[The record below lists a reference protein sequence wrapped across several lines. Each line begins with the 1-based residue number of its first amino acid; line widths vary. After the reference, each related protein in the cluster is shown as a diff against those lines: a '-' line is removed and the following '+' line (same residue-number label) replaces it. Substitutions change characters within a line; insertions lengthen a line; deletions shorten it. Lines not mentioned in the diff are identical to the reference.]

1 MKIRDLSI
9 KTRLL
14 AGFGALALIVLVVS
28 GLSLRALSQATDGF
42 SAYIN
47 GLNARGAMASEVRTS
62 VDRRAIAARNLVLVT
77 TPADISLE
85 KEAVLKAHDDV
96 KARLGKLNEMIKA
109 EGVSETAR
117 NLVAEVDRIE
127 ARYGPVAT
135 AIVALALEGKRDA
148 AIEKMNNECRPLLA
162 ELIKATNTYASF
174 TKERQDE
181 MIRKLQDDY
190 VAQRNLLII
199 VSLAAVAFAMTG
211 GMLLTRAITGPI
223 ERAVGVAS
231 TVARG
236 ELGMRIEVNS
246 TDETGRLL
254 GALRDMNE
262 RLSETVAR
270 VREGSSS
277 IAVATGQIA
286 EGNMDLSSRTE
297 QQAASLEET
306 AASIEELAATV
317 RHNTENARQAS
328 ELARNATEVAQQG
341 SSTVGRVVDTMEG
354 ISASSA
360 KIAEITGI
368 IEGIAFQTNILA
380 LNAAVEAARAG
391 EQGRGFAVVASE
403 VRGLAQRSSSAAK
416 EIKELIDAS
425 VAQVQAGSSLA
436 SEAGKT
442 MTDVTQAVARVTNIV
457 DEIATA
463 SAEQNRGIEQV
474 NQAIVQ
480 IDQVT
485 QQNASLVH
493 EAAEASKALEEQSRS
508 LDDAVAFFKLPSG
521 GGRLHDAHRAV
532 VGQRT
537 AGIAFT

>member
-1 MKIRDLSI
+1 VKIRDLSI

-47 GLNARGAMASEVRTS
+47 GLNARGEMASKVRTS

-96 KARLGKLNEMIKA
+96 KARLGQLNEMIKA

-354 ISASSA
+354 ISASST

-391 EQGRGFAVVASE
+391 EQGRGFAVV
-403 VRGLAQRSSSAAK
+403 
-416 EIKELIDAS
+416 
-425 VAQVQAGSSLA
+425 A

-537 AGIAFT
+537 AGIVFT